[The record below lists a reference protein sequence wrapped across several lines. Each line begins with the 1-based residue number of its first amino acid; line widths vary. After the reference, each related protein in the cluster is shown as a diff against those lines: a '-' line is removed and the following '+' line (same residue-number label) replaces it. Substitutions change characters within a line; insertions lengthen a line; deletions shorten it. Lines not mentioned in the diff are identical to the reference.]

1 MDGRTRKCG
10 RKCGD
15 RRDVPCFFLHTSNPQ
30 KTCRAGNVGTD
41 GTFPSFCDQNGCLV
55 SEIGERP
62 VCPQVFRFP
71 RFSPGFPEP
80 KDAFSPLRFFVLPQ

>member
-71 RFSPGFPEP
+71 RFSRNQKTLLALYGFLCCLNNY
-80 KDAFSPLRFFVLPQ
+80 F